1 MEEGDE
7 ERIGEAERASER
19 QQRRRMEENERA
31 GGVGGMEAGFPGRAS
46 REPEMSSRDP
56 GFAG

>member
-1 MEEGDE
+1 MEEGDEE

-46 REPEMSSRDP
+46 REPEMS
-56 GFAG
+56 